1 MTKTAEWWRT
11 ARALRKD
18 RDKIRDII
26 EAGWDE
32 AYGEKCQTV
41 DEATDELLALLDRE
55 QEPVIDDLAHPGSR
69 QNHPHEAASTAPQE
83 AEGGVLADK
92 VDEILGEA
100 LRCPRD
106 SRYRR
111 YRHDGEN
118 GRFYVRWGLVQKDIR
133 AILSHQPTEPQEAE
147 VEK

>member
-1 MTKTAEWWRT
+1 MNREKV
-11 ARALRKD
+11 
-18 RDKIRDII
+18 
-26 EAGWDE
+26 EAILCSAMNVGWDGVGAPFFPE
-32 AYGEKCQTV
+32 DKEVQ
-41 DEATDELLALLDRE
+41 DATDELLALLDRE